1 MADKGSN
8 RRLMAAAWNAQAD
21 KEKNKLFTFLT
32 GKQRTLENVA
42 HGTSLYSKN
51 ANRADAPN
59 VTRDMY
65 AEEAARKGIKAK
77 EEEFNI
83 SDYDINL
90 SGAKKKPK
98 PVKSSAQAVSN
109 KSMPAEES
117 VSKKTLLGS

>member
-32 GKQRTLENVA
+32 GKQRSLENVA
-42 HGTSLYSKN
+42 QGASIYSKN
-51 ANRADAPN
+51 ANRAGAPDL
-59 VTRDMY
+59 TRDMY
-65 AEEAARKGIKAK
+65 ASSKGVKAK
-77 EEEFNI
+77 EEFNVD
-83 SDYDINL
+83 DYDIGL

-98 PVKSSAQAVSN
+98 SVKSSAQAVSN

-117 VSKKTLLGS
+117 ISKKTLLGS